1 MRPIATN
8 KPLFDDSGKYP
19 LAFCA
24 EDGTGTSVV
33 GVDYPTPI
41 TSCKGTLKIR
51 GCVFGFYRY
60 DRLTRRAIFRQLPPV
75 LAIHPSSADR
85 CGIEPAAE
93 QGSGVR
99 LVLRE
104 KSFFYFD

>member
-1 MRPIATN
+1 MS
-8 KPLFDDSGKYP
+8 KPRFDDSGKYP

-24 EDGTGTSVV
+24 EDIAGRRIV
-33 GVDYPTPI
+33 GVDCPYPV
-41 TSCKGTLKIR
+41 TSCDGTLKIG

-60 DRLTRRAIFRQLPPV
+60 DRPTRRAIFRQLSPV
-75 LAIHPSSADR
+75 LAIHPDSAHG

-93 QGSGVR
+93 QDSGVR

-104 KSFFYFD
+104 KSFFCSD